1 MRFTVID
8 TETTGLAPLRST
20 ILEIAIVTVEDGWVV
35 DRWSSKVK
43 PTDEDLVLADP
54 KALEINGYAADPSA
68 WDDAPSW
75 DVVGVAV
82 ADKLSRTMPVG
93 HNVSFDLG
101 MIREVNRRHGIKGY
115 VPFRGVDT
123 MTFAIEHLA
132 PCGLKRF
139 GLDAVRRWL
148 GWSLEGAHTA
158 ARDAEDT
165 TKLFLLLHRATWW
178 TRLRVRLGRWWR
190 R

>member
-8 TETTGLAPLRST
+8 TETTGLVPLRST
-20 ILEIAIVTVEDGWVV
+20 ILEIAIVTIEDGRVV

-43 PTDEDLVLADP
+43 PTEEDLVLAHP

-75 DVVGVAV
+75 DEVGEWVLGEIAG
-82 ADKLSRTMPVG
+82 TMPVG
-93 HNVSFDLG
+93 HNVNFDLG

-115 VPFRGVDT
+115 VPFCGVDT
-123 MTFAIEHLA
+123 ITLAIEHLV
-132 PCGLKRF
+132 PGGLERF
-139 GLDAVRRWL
+139 GLDSVRRWM
-148 GWSLEGAHTA
+148 GWSSEGAHTA
-158 ARDAEDT
+158 YRDAEDT
-165 TKLFLLLHRATWW
+165 AKLFLLLHRATWW

>member
-93 HNVSFDLG
+93 HNVSFDLR
-101 MIREVNRRHGIKGY
+101 MIREVNRRHKIKVY

-123 MTFAIEHLA
+123 MTLAIEHLA
-132 PCGLKRF
+132 TCGLKRF

-190 R
+190 Q